1 MDSIGPQAPS
11 SASLGIGIETSADS
25 TPSQPGPP
33 FRSGKRKGSE
43 PQSKEVAQQSK
54 RGRWDEDVEIISSN
68 LSGASS
74 GPAVISGAKTAQ
86 INGGKFAVAGRD
98 IITIHNHQHGPVVI
112 NILEFLKSFD
122 LPNFRAIQLD
132 MYPQATEGT
141 CLWLTE
147 GYVLLIWIENGKILW
162 GTGDPGAG
170 KTVLASI
177 VINHLERIERT
188 HRGAV
193 CVAYVY
199 IRYSEP
205 LSVQAILQSLVQQIL
220 ERHADVAP
228 LVESLYIRHQHER
241 TKPSQQELVAL
252 ISDFTRHGKTI
263 FIVLDAL
270 DELSPDERRVLVEL
284 LSSTE
289 VKLFITSRPL
299 KALEGHFPDAQFFE
313 ITAHPPDV
321 ALLAKASICGNS
333 ELQDLL
339 GHGELLEHVIS
350 AIQHAASGM
359 FLHARLQLDA
369 LQACSNALDGE
380 STLQSFPT
388 TLDSVYKHTWDRIV
402 HRDSATLVFL
412 WLIYAKRDLTIEEL
426 RKCVAVLPTTNE
438 YDVRPVVSEVFLLS
452 ACCGLVTVDKKSRQV
467 RLTHYTVRDAIQP
480 LVSQAYPQPHTTL
493 ASMCVSHL
501 KATLVQNVLHG
512 SCAVE
517 RALTIEALFRY
528 AYHTW
533 DFHAHQAL
541 CLGSMVP
548 AVSEFVLNC
557 ANYKLKIPG
566 SPSIYLGPLHMAAH
580 FGFDTLILQAARLT
594 ASATKSARCSD
605 SPLQLACRSGHTA
618 CVQALLAFPGNLG
631 DLHGIKET
639 SSSALQRASARG
651 YSGIVKL
658 LLDSPG
664 IGVNHTDSGGW
675 TPLMFACNGGFV
687 DVVKLLL
694 QVPGINVNANSSSEG
709 SQGWTALMLAAR
721 NGHTQAVEA
730 LLGAPDIDVGAK
742 SRSKGSIDCTALM
755 LAVHAGYTDVIQ
767 ALDKTCTRD
776 AAGHHPPLPI

>member
-1 MDSIGPQAPS
+1 
-11 SASLGIGIETSADS
+11 
-25 TPSQPGPP
+25 
-33 FRSGKRKGSE
+33 
-43 PQSKEVAQQSK
+43 
-54 RGRWDEDVEIISSN
+54 
-68 LSGASS
+68 
-74 GPAVISGAKTAQ
+74 
-86 INGGKFAVAGRD
+86 
-98 IITIHNHQHGPVVI
+98 
-112 NILEFLKSFD
+112 
-122 LPNFRAIQLD
+122 
-132 MYPQATEGT
+132 MYAQATEGT

-147 GYVLLIWIENGKILW
+147 GDVLRIWIENGKILW
-162 GTGDPGAG
+162 GTGDREFNFPLGRQILTLIVLAGAG

-193 CVAYVY
+193 CVAYIY

-228 LVESLYIRHQHER
+228 LVESLYTRHQHER

-252 ISDFTRHGKTI
+252 IADFTRHGKTI

-270 DELSPDERRVLVEL
+270 DKLSPDERRVFVKL

-313 ITAHPPDV
+313 ITAHPSDV
-321 ALLAKASICGNS
+321 ALLAKASICRNS

-339 GHGELLEHVIS
+339 GHGELLEHVIL

-369 LQACSNALDGE
+369 LRTCSNALDVE

-402 HRDSATLVFL
+402 HRDLATLVFL

-426 RKCVAVLPTTNE
+426 RECVAVSPATDE
-438 YDVRPVVSEVFLLS
+438 YDVRRVVSEAFILS

-467 RLTHYTVRDAIQP
+467 RLTYYTVRDAIQP
-480 LVSQAYPQPHTTL
+480 LVSRAYLQPHATL
-493 ASMCVSHL
+493 ASICVLHM
-501 KATLVQNVLHG
+501 KATGVQNVLLLHG
-512 SCAVE
+512 TSTVE
-517 RALTIEALFRY
+517 GALTTDTLFRY
-528 AYHTW
+528 AYHSW

-541 CLGSMVP
+541 LGNAISHCSPEEPWIPFPHYCIIILTIRDTPCAVSQQALRLGTMVP
-548 AVSEFVLNC
+548 VVSEFVLNC
-557 ANYKLKIPG
+557 VNYKLKIPG
-566 SPSIYLGPLHMAAH
+566 SPSIHLGPLQMASH
-580 FGFDTLILQAARLT
+580 FGFDTLILQAAHLT
-594 ASATKSARCSD
+594 LLPTSRAYRCG
-605 SPLQLACRSGHTA
+605 SPLQLACRAGHEA
-618 CVQALLAFPGNLG
+618 CIQALLALPSNLA

-639 SSSALQRASARG
+639 SSSALQQASARG
-651 YSGIVKL
+651 YLRIVNL
-658 LLDSPG
+658 LLESPG
-664 IGVNHTDSGGW
+664 IDVNHTDSGGW

-687 DVVKLLL
+687 GTVKRLL
-694 QVPGINVNANSSSEG
+694 QVPGINVNATSGSKG

-755 LAVHAGYTDVIQ
+755 LAVHAGHTDVTH

-776 AAGHHPPLPI
+776 ATGHHPLLPI